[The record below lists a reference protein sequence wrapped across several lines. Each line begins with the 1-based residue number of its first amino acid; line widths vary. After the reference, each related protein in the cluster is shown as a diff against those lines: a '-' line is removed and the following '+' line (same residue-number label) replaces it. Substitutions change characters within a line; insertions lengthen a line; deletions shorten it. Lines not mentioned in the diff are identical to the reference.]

1 MDHKQERN
9 TSQIQAYNCYGNP
22 INDNLW
28 CEMV

>member
-22 INDNLW
+22 INDNL
-28 CEMV
+28 